1 MIKGIRTLVTRFRR
15 NDEAV
20 AAVEFALIVPF
31 LITLYLGSIEAASL
45 FTVDKRVNS
54 LSATMGDL
62 VAQWDPEKEG
72 TLSTAEL
79 NSYMAAATG
88 ILAPYS
94 TTGVQIVVSFV
105 KVSKAATAGAGGAT
119 KVLWSKANAA
129 GTKKT
134 ADQPYADLTLTSEM
148 NKLLAKS
155 GGCVVAAEVK
165 YSYTPVLGQVF
176 NAAITMTHTNYFLP
190 RFGNTAP
197 IQMQGEGTVDSKA
210 CTT

>member
-1 MIKGIRTLVTRFRR
+1 MTYGIHSLATRFRR
-15 NDEAV
+15 SEEGV
-20 AAVEFALIVPF
+20 AAVEFALIIPF
-31 LITLYLGSIEAASL
+31 LITLYMGSIEAASL

-72 TLSTAEL
+72 TLSTTAL
-79 NSYMAAATG
+79 NNYMAAATG

-94 TTGVQIVVSFV
+94 STGVQIVVSFV
-105 KVSKAATAGAGGAT
+105 KVNKAANAGDGGT
-119 KVLWSKANAA
+119 TNVLWSKANAA

-134 ADQPYADLTLTSEM
+134 AGQPYTDLTLTSEM
-148 NKLLAKS
+148 NKMLAKS

-176 NAAITMTHTNYFLP
+176 KTAITMTHTNYFLP

-197 IQMQGEGTVDSKA
+197 IQMQGEASVDSKA